1 MSEILLTGLDGGNPL
16 GFLAGLGVLE
26 ALAAEVQALLA
37 WRDIGG
43 WKPELTGFDGSLE
56 DLIERI
62 DADRAAC
69 QDEPALALEY
79 DGKQD
84 LKPTPA
90 RFRAYLGALV
100 ARSTPG
106 NRRGVDWAGAF
117 GSDVVTDNNGNTKP
131 TALHFSAGQQQF
143 LKMVNEL
150 AAETTKDDLRE
161 ALAGPWTYTRQL
173 PVLGWDATASRDWA
187 LRASDPSK
195 DKKAGVPGADW
206 LALRG
211 LASVPVAPV
220 GTRVMTTG
228 CVGGWKTGSFRWG
241 LWTVPLSRAMARST
255 LRLSVV
261 DMSAEERRARGI
273 GIVFS
278 CGMKRSEQGGYGS
291 FEPAAVA

>member
-106 NRRGVDWAGAF
+106 NRRGG
-117 GSDVVTDNNGNTKP
+117 
-131 TALHFSAGQQQF
+131 
-143 LKMVNEL
+143 
-150 AAETTKDDLRE
+150 
-161 ALAGPWTYTRQL
+161 
-173 PVLGWDATASRDWA
+173 RDRW
-187 LRASDPSK
+187 RRR
-195 DKKAGVPGADW
+195 
-206 LALRG
+206 RG
-211 LASVPVAPV
+211 
-220 GTRVMTTG
+220 
-228 CVGGWKTGSFRWG
+228 
-241 LWTVPLSRAMARST
+241 RSP
-255 LRLSVV
+255 R
-261 DMSAEERRARGI
+261 
-273 GIVFS
+273 
-278 CGMKRSEQGGYGS
+278 
-291 FEPAAVA
+291 